1 MKGNL
6 IVVLIVVVI
15 GAGAYFYDKSSD
27 SSGSNSSADLVVT
40 DIDLEQVL
48 DVTVDTIVRV
58 DKTVENMP
66 QGQSTA
72 SQAFF
77 LLSSE
82 LATAYNA
89 ATPPLDE
96 NPIDVVPLVDSSLL
110 AYGDINLNGE
120 RDENE
125 DALFLIEV
133 DGQNSRIIATS
144 RKGAVGEHRI
154 SGSGM
159 FAGYL
164 IGSMLSRQS
173 SKGATAAVANKTPIS
188 ATQARARARAGSG
201 SHTRGK

>member
-96 NPIDVVPLVDSSLL
+96 NPIDVVPRSRPQIVSFIFLSPCLTIIILVL
-110 AYGDINLNGE
+110 AYEL
-120 RDENE
+120 
-125 DALFLIEV
+125 
-133 DGQNSRIIATS
+133 
-144 RKGAVGEHRI
+144 
-154 SGSGM
+154 
-159 FAGYL
+159 
-164 IGSMLSRQS
+164 
-173 SKGATAAVANKTPIS
+173 
-188 ATQARARARAGSG
+188 
-201 SHTRGK
+201 